1 MAREMDSLTGL
12 LKEEWLKQGLEDEL
26 NRAERFG
33 RDLGLLML
41 EPAIPEELVRDLSYP
56 VLKKL
61 GNVSKEVTR
70 QVDVG
75 VRLRNRLIWL
85 LPETSEDGVKVAT
98 QKIAQK
104 FSQQEFVDS
113 SSGEKF
119 QGSFRSAYFVFPSQ
133 TKDRDGI
140 LERLASKLQVIEVE
154 PSSDEEDSSEAEAE
168 AESKPEAEAEA

>member
-1 MAREMDSLTGL
+1 MAKEMDSLTGL
-12 LKEEWLKQGLEDEL
+12 LKEDWLKQGLDDEL

-33 RDLGLLML
+33 RDLGLLLL
-41 EPAIPEELVRDLSYP
+41 EPDVPEELMRDLSYP

-75 VRLRNRLIWL
+75 VRVKNRLLWL

-98 QKIAQK
+98 QKISEK
-104 FSQQEFVDS
+104 FSEQTFVDS
-113 SSGEKF
+113 ATGESF

-133 TKDRDGI
+133 TKDREDI
-140 LERLASKLQVIEVE
+140 LKRLIAQLE
-154 PSSDEEDSSEAEAE
+154 SSATPTAAAEDVG
-168 AESKPEAEAEA
+168 

>member
-12 LKEEWLKQGLEDEL
+12 LKDEWLKQGLEDEL

-61 GNVSKEVTR
+61 GKVSKEVTR
-70 QVDVG
+70 VVDVG
-75 VRLRNRLIWL
+75 VRLRNRLLWL

-98 QKIAQK
+98 QKIASK
-104 FSQQEFVDS
+104 FADEEFVDS
-113 SSGEKF
+113 ATGDSFRGR
-119 QGSFRSAYFVFPSQ
+119 FRSAYFVFPSQ
-133 TKDRDGI
+133 TNDRDDI
-140 LERLASKLQVIEVE
+140 LNRLAAEMEVTE
-154 PSSDEEDSSEAEAE
+154 PTEVTAEE
-168 AESKPEAEAEA
+168 AESTEEATNETAAAEESES

>member
-61 GNVSKEVTR
+61 GNVSNEVTR
-70 QVDVG
+70 VVDVG
-75 VRLRNRLIWL
+75 VRLRNRLLWL

-104 FSQQEFVDS
+104 FAEQEFVDQTT
-113 SSGEKF
+113 GESFK
-119 QGSFRSAYFVFPSQ
+119 GKFRSSYFVFPSQ
-133 TKDRDGI
+133 TKDRNDI
-140 LERLASKLQVIEVE
+140 LNRLASQMEVTE
-154 PSSDEEDSSEAEAE
+154 PDPVSPADEASEEAPAAEV
-168 AESKPEAEAEA
+168 AESES

>member
-41 EPAIPEELVRDLSYP
+41 EPDIPEELVRDLSYP

-75 VRLRNRLIWL
+75 VRIRNRLLWL
-85 LPETSEDGVKVAT
+85 LPETSEEGVQVAT
-98 QKIAQK
+98 QKIAEK
-104 FSQQEFVDS
+104 FSEHEFVDS

-119 QGSFRSAYFVFPSQ
+119 KGSFRSAYFVFPSQ
-133 TKDRDGI
+133 TKDRDDI
-140 LERLASKLQVIEVE
+140 LNRLASKLEVTE
-154 PSSDEEDSSEAEAE
+154 AAASDSVAKAESEA
-168 AESKPEAEAEA
+168 